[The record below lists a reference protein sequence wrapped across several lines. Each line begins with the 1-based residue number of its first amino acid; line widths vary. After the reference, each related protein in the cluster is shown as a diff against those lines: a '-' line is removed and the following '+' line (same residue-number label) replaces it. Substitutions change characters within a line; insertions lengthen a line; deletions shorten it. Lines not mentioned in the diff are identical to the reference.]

1 MKIVTLLFLATS
13 LIFAANFNASQEPPE
28 LQEATTLNDSVIKLV
43 NEQKF
48 DQALPLAKRALE
60 IRERLLPANDIRISL
75 SLSNLGKL
83 YVAKKD
89 YKAARDVFQRLL
101 TMQEQQFGPENL
113 RLLDTLDWL
122 AMLHYQTGDSAA
134 AEATYNRTLALREK
148 GFGPKSVQVGHTLY
162 ALGEFYR
169 TKGDVEQAAVN
180 YRRALNIFGENSN
193 SLSADYER
201 TSEGFVCLAYERN
214 KPEIFKEIEQI
225 RKRFDPYLYHPLEV
239 LNGKA
244 LSLPRPDYPDE
255 ARIRHLSGNVVVKV
269 EINETGGVINAVD
282 MCGGPPYLSQS
293 SVAAAR
299 KARFSPTL
307 LHGVPVK
314 VNGIIQYRF
323 VHQ

>member
-13 LIFAANFNASQEPPE
+13 LIFAPNFNASQDPPE
-28 LQEATTLNDSVIKLV
+28 RQEATTLNDSVLKLV

-101 TMQEQQFGPENL
+101 TMQEQHFGPENL
-113 RLLDTLDWL
+113 RLLD
-122 AMLHYQTGDSAA
+122 
-134 AEATYNRTLALREK
+134 
-148 GFGPKSVQVGHTLY
+148 TLY

-225 RKRFDPYLYHPLEV
+225 RKRFDPYLYHPLEG